1 MPQDTKYRR
10 NSDTKWLL
18 TQLPDPAVQ
27 SLHISAMEASSR
39 GASLHDFYIIDM
51 FKSLGFIRLE

>member
-1 MPQDTKYRR
+1 MPQDTKCQQ

-18 TQLPDPAVQ
+18 AQLPDPAEQ
-27 SLHISAMEASSR
+27 SLHISAMEASGR

-51 FKSLGFIRLE
+51 FKSSIRLE